1 MNGDIG
7 KLLPGAGYPTTPDSM
22 AAVVNNT
29 APGLDYTV
37 MNGGGLTGGELMLDT
52 GVGPLEP
59 LPQLAMGMG
68 GAVGYAPVDM
78 APLSEITSLPPPQ
91 MADQSVTGHMPL
103 DQLKQMLSSQL
114 EYYFSR

>member
-7 KLLPGAGYPTTPDSM
+7 KLPAGAGYPASPEAL
-22 AAVVNNT
+22 AAIGSS
-29 APGLDYTV
+29 APTLDYSV
-37 MNGGGLTGGELMLDT
+37 MNGGAPVGELMLDT
-52 GVGPLEP
+52 GVGSLES

-68 GAVGYAPVDM
+68 GAVGYTPIEM
-78 APLSEITSLPPPQ
+78 APLTDVNAPPNQ
-91 MADQSVTGHMPL
+91 MGEHSKPNMPL